1 MDLIETNSNYI
12 VTSGSKSLYFD
23 RLTGKCS
30 VKCSSTVLNEW
41 NPVCLGTV
49 DGIIGKIRYDPDSF
63 WRLFL
68 IQNSEF
74 IGQLPDG
81 MEIRRVTRVIALPLS
96 TQPTRDFQ
104 LKPCTKS
111 HPEQI
116 KRATTG
122 SSSNLQNPLIG
133 QVRRHLRNAA
143 GTVDAKLTHERQREK
158 YERRIHEELSRLL
171 HMEEEAFFYFSPGGG
186 DVTSWTQR
194 KHSSTYWTGLRNPVE
209 SVDSESS
216 DTDWVPQRRPTW
228 RQPVWRRA
236 DARFFWN
243 SHILAEAIQDADRI
257 LRSQGFPDYG
267 GKPSPEVESGI
278 FDREISDLDSL
289 IMPIIQGYVEMEKL
303 SLFPTPNNITVFPQK
318 QPAPP
323 NEVNPMT
330 STTQTTGQRGVTV
343 YYSPSSRKTNMTD
356 DHGTVVFHGL
366 GESPPS
372 ESNHDLSTNLPLS
385 RDLDTPSHKDDV
397 PEWFTTPIV
406 TVNETSL
413 LTSSTTKNRKAS
425 ARKQSSTLGEITVV
439 LISRRSRFRAGTRYR
454 RRGIDND
461 GYVAN
466 YVETEQI
473 LQTHTVDSPQTV
485 AFLQIRGS
493 VPLFWTQT
501 GLKYRPPINL
511 EKKRAVPLKDIRTDA
526 MS

>member
-1 MDLIETNSNYI
+1 MRSFHAN
-12 VTSGSKSLYFD
+12 KR
-23 RLTGKCS
+23 RLAS
-30 VKCSSTVLNEW
+30 HN
-41 NPVCLGTV
+41 
-49 DGIIGKIRYDPDSF
+49 PDSF

-68 IQNSEF
+68 IRNSEF

-143 GTVDAKLTHERQREK
+143 GTVDANL
-158 YERRIHEELSRLL
+158 ELSRLL

-209 SVDSESS
+209 SMDSESS

-267 GKPSPEVESGI
+267 GKPSPEIESGV

-318 QPAPP
+318 QPAPL
-323 NEVNPMT
+323 NEVNSMT

-343 YYSPSSRKTNMTD
+343 YYSPSSQKTNMNN

-366 GESPPS
+366 GESPS
-372 ESNHDLSTNLPLS
+372 ELNHDLSTNLQLS
-385 RDLDTPSHKDDV
+385 RDLETPSHKDGV
-397 PEWFTTPIV
+397 PEWFTTPV
-406 TVNETSL
+406 ETVNETAQL
-413 LTSSTTKNRKAS
+413 NSSTTKNRKAP
-425 ARKQSSTLGEITVV
+425 AKKQSFTLGEITVV

-511 EKKRAVPLKDIRTDA
+511 EKSKSIPFEVDWVGGRLGD
-526 MS
+526 